1 MNRAAWIIRL
11 AKVNGNWR
19 ALQPVYTTHRGK
31 EVLSTTQVVYKNQ
44 PIPMPSE
51 GHWEIEYI
59 EGGKRRRQRVEG
71 YPIEIVRARDAQAL
85 RLRAVAAGIAVQPAT
100 PSGKRL
106 LKAHMHST
114 RGRTVVSGF
123 CLLASRSLGQ

>member
-1 MNRAAWIIRL
+1 MNRSAWIIRL

-31 EVLSTTQVVYKNQ
+31 EVLSTTQVMYKNQ

-51 GHWEIEYI
+51 GHWEIEWI

-71 YPIEIVRARDAQAL
+71 YPVEIVRARDAQAL
-85 RLRAVAAGIAVQPAT
+85 RLRAVAAGIAVHDSGT
-100 PSGKRL
+100 SSGKRL
-106 LKAHMHST
+106 LKDA
-114 RGRTVVSGF
+114 
-123 CLLASRSLGQ
+123 